1 MPRDAAALLLDD
13 ASVADTVARLFK
25 ITDYL
30 GLDHLGDAIADILNG
45 RFYQAAKQFQ
55 ETKRPHNLNGFI
67 AGFFDTVPIA
77 YSSASPSMEK
87 LQKAFIK
94 IFELTGFALLKDKR
108 VREKLENIPQL
119 SHDVLMSLVKSDNH
133 SPSLVLFDNPPRCNG
148 CRREMGNEKFWPVK
162 WIDKGE
168 DNTILD
174 RQTNEWTGYGPA
186 GYCETCARIYEMVP
200 DAFPIIDEWLE

>member
-55 ETKRPHNLNGFI
+55 ETTRPKKLDGFI

-87 LQKAFIK
+87 LQKAFVK

-133 SPSLVLFDNPPRCNG
+133 FPSLVLFVNPPRCNG
-148 CRREMGNEKFWPVK
+148 CRREMDEDFWPVK
-162 WIDKGE
+162 WIEKE
-168 DNTILD
+168 EETVLN
-174 RQTNEWTGYGPA
+174 RQTNEWSGFGPA
-186 GYCETCARIYEMVP
+186 GYCEMCARIYGMVP
-200 DAFPIIDEWLE
+200 DAFPRDMDW